1 VGPLAGARLDKTEL
15 QRRLGQ
21 GVGPA
26 EGDKPKRSSSPSEAH
41 SPKRYPPYR
50 PRFSTGVGT
59 VDNVTDSPAP
69 AAPSPL
75 RIAVLSPIAWR
86 TPPRHYGPWE
96 LFASTLAEGLVAL
109 GHQVTLFATADSVT
123 TAQLRSTVATGWS
136 EDDDIDPKVAECIHI
151 ADVFERADEFDI
163 IHNGFDFLPLTYS
176 GLVDTP
182 VVTTIHGFS
191 SEQIVP
197 VYERYDA
204 TTTYVA
210 ISDSDRH
217 PRLHYAATIHHGI
230 DVDAFAVQSTPGDH
244 LLFFGRIHPDKGTAE
259 AIQVA
264 RRAGRPLTIAGIIQ
278 DEQYFAD
285 EIAPHIDGESV
296 RFLGPVDSANRAQ
309 VLGSAHAL
317 LHLID
322 FDEPFGY
329 SVVEAMACGTPVV
342 AYNRGSM
349 TELIDH
355 ATTGFVVEN
364 AEEAIQAVELVG
376 DLDRPAIR
384 GAVLDRF
391 SAETMVTKYVALYRS
406 VLSGRAREAMEG

>member
-1 VGPLAGARLDKTEL
+1 M
-15 QRRLGQ
+15 
-21 GVGPA
+21 
-26 EGDKPKRSSSPSEAH
+26 
-41 SPKRYPPYR
+41 
-50 PRFSTGVGT
+50 
-59 VDNVTDSPAP
+59 
-69 AAPSPL
+69 
-75 RIAVLSPIAWR
+75 
-86 TPPRHYGPWE
+86 
-96 LFASTLAEGLVAL
+96 
-109 GHQVTLFATADSVT
+109 
-123 TAQLRSTVATGWS
+123 
-136 EDDDIDPKVAECIHI
+136 
-151 ADVFERADEFDI
+151 FEHADEFDI

-191 SEQIVP
+191 SDQILP

-204 TTTYVA
+204 TTTFVA

-230 DVDAFAVQSTPGDH
+230 DVDAFAVHSAPGDY

-259 AIQVA
+259 AIEVA
-264 RRAGRPLTIAGIIQ
+264 RSAGRPLTIAGIVQ
-278 DEQYFAD
+278 DEQYFTD

-329 SVVEAMACGTPVV
+329 SVVEAMACGTPVI

-349 TELIDH
+349 TEIIDH
-355 ATTGFVVEN
+355 TTTGFVVEN
-364 AEEAIQAVELVG
+364 AEEATHAVDLVG
-376 DLDRPAIR
+376 ALDRPAIR
-384 GAVLDRF
+384 ASILHRF
-391 SAETMVTKYVALYRS
+391 SAETMVNKYVALYRS
-406 VLSGRAREAMEG
+406 VLSSSRSDKAIEGSGR